1 MLAIERRRVILSRLQ
16 ASGKVLVSE
25 LSRDFGVTEET
36 IRRDLEKLDAEGL
49 ASKTYGGAVSRQ
61 NATLD
66 LPYNVRA
73 GFNVGQKQIISD
85 IVSTLIQDG
94 DRVMLDASST
104 ALYVLKR
111 LKDKGRLTVITNS
124 VNILLEL
131 ADKSDWMVL
140 STGGALKKGALSLN
154 GSSAEKMIKSYHVDA
169 VIFSCTG
176 LDTNLGATDSNEA
189 NSLIKQAMIASADR
203 RILVLDNEKFDK
215 KSFVSICS
223 LDDIDT
229 IVTDRKPSEKW
240 VNICAE
246 KNIELFC
253 GKDVL

>member
-1 MLAIERRRVILSRLQ
+1 MNIADQIADILAERKTSLDR
-16 ASGKVLVSE
+16 
-25 LSRDFGVTEET
+25 
-36 IRRDLEKLDAEGL
+36 LEKDGVAT
-49 ASKTYGGAVSRQ
+49 KTYGGAVAGNSSSV
-61 NATLD
+61 D
-66 LPYNVRA
+66 IPYRVRMGVNVEQKKA
-73 GFNVGQKQIISD
+73 IAEKVAALIKDGQRI
-85 IVSTLIQDG
+85 
-94 DRVMLDASST
+94 MLDASST

-131 ADKSDWMVL
+131 ADKSDWTVL